1 MCSSDL
7 ARFCAVTPP
16 FLTDLKLSAAYPL
29 PWWDIEFS
37 ATIQNSPGSEIGANW
52 TTLPAAAN
60 AVWASGGQATAMPF
74 RTFAAGTGAR
84 VTVPLIEPGT
94 LYGDRLNQVDFRVS
108 KSIRMDRY
116 NLKVIMDLYNLFNL
130 NPTITFNNTYGSR
143 WQNPFTILPG
153 RFAKFGLQL
162 DF

>member
-1 MCSSDL
+1 M
-7 ARFCAVTPP
+7 
-16 FLTDLKLSAAYPL
+16 
-29 PWWDIEFS
+29 
-37 ATIQNSPGSEIGANW
+37 
-52 TTLPAAAN
+52 
-60 AVWASGGQATAMPF
+60 
-74 RTFAAGTGAR
+74 TG
-84 VTVPLIEPGT
+84 
-94 LYGDRLNQVDFRVS
+94 LNQVDFRVS